1 MSSISA
7 LARLVKAGFGNALVP
22 LPPVYEY
29 VAAGDVRI
37 VECDALISPQR
48 LVVSHLE
55 AADSDAIRL
64 VAELACRASDQF
76 TASAVAPTWR
86 GTTEG

>member
-1 MSSISA
+1 
-7 LARLVKAGFGNALVP
+7 VP
-22 LPPVYEY
+22 LPPIYEY
-29 VAAGDVRI
+29 VASGDLRI
-37 VECDALISPQR
+37 IDCDALISPQR

-76 TASAVAPTWR
+76 TSSALAPIWSPPA
-86 GTTEG
+86 EG